1 MKDIFYLHADG
12 ENLCVFIGSVC
23 RSESWRMEVL
33 WVIYPVLV
41 SWTGFEFLE
50 KEEGLWNSKHTAV
63 YACLEHKQLYMHV
76 WAGREVAIAENR
88 LLPCSSGNTGGFQV
102 NGVERWPV
110 ANLKWVSISKCLKTI
125 LKMSSRRAFKKK
137 QI

>member
-23 RSESWRMEVL
+23 RSERWRMEML

-50 KEEGLWNSKHTAV
+50 KKEGLWNSKHTAV
-63 YACLEHKQLYMHV
+63 YACLEHKRWGQGRRRQWLRTVCPHV
-76 WAGREVAIAENR
+76 AVEN
-88 LLPCSSGNTGGFQV
+88 CGFQV
-102 NGVERWPV
+102 NGVGWWHV
-110 ANLKWVSISKCLKTI
+110 ANLKWISISKCLKTV
-125 LKMSSRRAFKKK
+125 LKTSSRRAFKKK